1 MAALTFLLRRKLHHQ
16 NRHIFAQFSLSR
28 QFSSSENSG
37 AEKNPMIEKILVA
50 NRGEIACRIM
60 RTAKKLGVRTVAVYS
75 DADRDSRHV
84 KFADEAVRIGPPPAK
99 LSYLQAIHPGYGF
112 LSENAEF
119 AQKCED
125 EGLSFIGPPASAIR
139 DMGDKSASKR
149 IMGGAGVPLVPGYH
163 GNDQDIDLMKSE
175 AEKIGYPILI
185 KPTHGG
191 GGKGMR
197 IVQNPNEFVEAF
209 LGARREAAASF
220 GVDTILLE
228 KYITRPRHIEVQIF
242 GDKQGNVIYLYER
255 DCSVQRR
262 HQKIIEEAPAPNVS
276 NEFRSQVGQAAVS
289 AAKHTAL
296 KPEAY
301 FPLVGYYNAGT
312 VEFIVDTVSG
322 QFYFMEMNTRLQVEH
337 PVTEMVV
344 GQDLVEWQI
353 RVANGE
359 SLPVTQSEL
368 PLLVLIDNGNK
379 LEFDNC
385 NFEALS
391 IKSTANLVGFDNG
404 HAFEARIYAENV
416 PKGFLPATGVLHH
429 YRPVP
434 ESDTVRVETGVEQG
448 DAVSMHY
455 DPMIAKL
462 VVWGENRATALVAG
476 LPTNIN
482 FLLKLANHRAFENG
496 QVETH
501 FIENHSDELF
511 ADSSNIKLAEEAC
524 KSATHSAMLAAACL
538 CKTEINTAKGN
549 YLGERS
555 PLSIW
560 YSDPPFRVNYC
571 AKRDIE
577 FEWEND
583 YGTIGS
589 VPLKLALTYQQDGSY
604 LVEAGDCGSPGIEV
618 KVVQL
623 GDQDFRVEAQGLSV
637 LITLAVYTKDN
648 SKHIYIWNGLQYHH
662 FRQKIGLELSGEDE
676 TEQRPARAEMASYS
690 PGSVT
695 APMAGLVVKVL
706 MKNEEK
712 VEAGQPVLVMEAMK
726 MEHVV
731 KAPSSGFIHGLQVA
745 PGQQVSDGSILF
757 IVKKPGQIRVHSG
770 GILWKKQGGG
780 KAVEV
785 DKSNIS
791 GLFWMKVPRSN
802 QLGVRSKD
810 GLYYKFIGFRDQDV
824 ATLTTFFRNSYGITP
839 EEKQVSVSGHNW
851 GEVDLNGNMLTFLDG
866 SKQAFELSLADISQT
881 QMQGK
886 TDVLLEFHLD
896 DTSGANEK
904 DSLME
909 ISFHIPNS
917 NTQFVGDENRPSAQ
931 VFHDKI
937 MSMADVDAEE
947 AVVTFDG
954 IAILTPRGR
963 YSVELHLTFLRLQG
977 QANDFKIQYSSV
989 VRLFCL
995 PKSNQPHTFVV
1006 ITLDPPIRKGQTLYP
1021 HIVMQ
1026 FETDYVVESTLSINE
1041 DLLNTKYKDKLEPS
1055 YKGLIHDVFT
1065 NIMRALSS
1073 AKVTRPGKFRSCQD
1087 GYAVK
1092 SSLKAEDGIL
1102 YPLEKSFFFLPKPPT
1117 LILHEEID
1125 YMEFQRHVVAGSNMH
1140 YFDLL
1145 VKLKTDQEH
1154 LFRNI
1159 QRSEYQNLFDF
1170 ISNKGLKIMNVGD
1183 GANQPS
1189 LSIAP
1194 LSSDDEDPHMK
1205 RIRDAQD
1212 ESDEEDEDFV
1222 LDKDDG
1228 GSPTDDSGEDQSDA
1242 SVSGDEKE
1250 NTKKENPGIAFLDI
1264 GKVLGEKWRKMSAEE
1279 KEPYEAKA
1287 RADKKRYSDEIGD
1300 YKNPQPANA
1309 DSGNESDSEE

>member
-1 MAALTFLLRRKLHHQ
+1 MADGHLF
-16 NRHIFAQFSLSR
+16 NNISL
-28 QFSSSENSG
+28 G
-37 AEKNPMIEKILVA
+37 G
-50 NRGEIACRIM
+50 RG
-60 RTAKKLGVRTVAVYS
+60 
-75 DADRDSRHV
+75 
-84 KFADEAVRIGPPPAK
+84 
-99 LSYLQAIHPGYGF
+99 
-112 LSENAEF
+112 
-119 AQKCED
+119 
-125 EGLSFIGPPASAIR
+125 
-139 DMGDKSASKR
+139 
-149 IMGGAGVPLVPGYH
+149 
-163 GNDQDIDLMKSE
+163 
-175 AEKIGYPILI
+175 
-185 KPTHGG
+185 
-191 GGKGMR
+191 
-197 IVQNPNEFVEAF
+197 
-209 LGARREAAASF
+209 
-220 GVDTILLE
+220 
-228 KYITRPRHIEVQIF
+228 
-242 GDKQGNVIYLYER
+242 
-255 DCSVQRR
+255 
-262 HQKIIEEAPAPNVS
+262 
-276 NEFRSQVGQAAVS
+276 
-289 AAKHTAL
+289 
-296 KPEAY
+296 
-301 FPLVGYYNAGT
+301 GT
-312 VEFIVDTVSG
+312 
-322 QFYFMEMNTRLQVEH
+322 
-337 PVTEMVV
+337 
-344 GQDLVEWQI
+344 
-353 RVANGE
+353 
-359 SLPVTQSEL
+359 
-368 PLLVLIDNGNK
+368 
-379 LEFDNC
+379 
-385 NFEALS
+385 
-391 IKSTANLVGFDNG
+391 
-404 HAFEARIYAENV
+404 
-416 PKGFLPATGVLHH
+416 
-429 YRPVP
+429 
-434 ESDTVRVETGVEQG
+434 
-448 DAVSMHY
+448 
-455 DPMIAKL
+455 
-462 VVWGENRATALVAG
+462 
-476 LPTNIN
+476 
-482 FLLKLANHRAFENG
+482 
-496 QVETH
+496 
-501 FIENHSDELF
+501 
-511 ADSSNIKLAEEAC
+511 
-524 KSATHSAMLAAACL
+524 
-538 CKTEINTAKGN
+538 
-549 YLGERS
+549 
-555 PLSIW
+555 
-560 YSDPPFRVNYC
+560 
-571 AKRDIE
+571 
-577 FEWEND
+577 
-583 YGTIGS
+583 
-589 VPLKLALTYQQDGSY
+589 
-604 LVEAGDCGSPGIEV
+604 
-618 KVVQL
+618 
-623 GDQDFRVEAQGLSV
+623 
-637 LITLAVYTKDN
+637 
-648 SKHIYIWNGLQYHH
+648 
-662 FRQKIGLELSGEDE
+662 
-676 TEQRPARAEMASYS
+676 
-690 PGSVT
+690 
-695 APMAGLVVKVL
+695 
-706 MKNEEK
+706 
-712 VEAGQPVLVMEAMK
+712 
-726 MEHVV
+726 
-731 KAPSSGFIHGLQVA
+731 
-745 PGQQVSDGSILF
+745 
-757 IVKKPGQIRVHSG
+757 KPGQIRVHSG

-1250 NTKKENPGIAFLDI
+1250 KPAKKEKKDLASVKASLSKKKSRDGDEDGSKKKKTKRKKDPNAPKKAKTGFIFFSQAERENTKKENPGIAFLDI